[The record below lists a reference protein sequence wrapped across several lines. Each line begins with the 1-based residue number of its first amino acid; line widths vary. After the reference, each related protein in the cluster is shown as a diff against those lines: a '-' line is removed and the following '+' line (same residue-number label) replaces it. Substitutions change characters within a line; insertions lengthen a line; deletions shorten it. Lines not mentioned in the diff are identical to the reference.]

1 MPVLIYMESAYRR
14 ADGTGVIR
22 CEAMLP
28 GDGQATISKVVRDT
42 TARQMTREKLLL
54 LAELLQNGVPDSNGE
69 RRKLRH
75 VEILVYTTDQ
85 AFWDDL
91 RIQADAEMT
100 NSPQQSRNSDVWY
113 AAVWVLLILLIV
125 GALTTIL
132 CGVLTPQGVL
142 AWLGMEIT
150 KLVLVMRRYVDSLL
164 DVFLKSLR
172 EYHIL

>member
-75 VEILVYTTDQ
+75 VEILVYTTD
-85 AFWDDL
+85 
-91 RIQADAEMT
+91 
-100 NSPQQSRNSDVWY
+100 
-113 AAVWVLLILLIV
+113 AAAACGNREAAPAALISSVFSTQGRLYM
-125 GALTTIL
+125 GRPFL
-132 CGVLTPQGVL
+132 C
-142 AWLGMEIT
+142 
-150 KLVLVMRRYVDSLL
+150 R
-164 DVFLKSLR
+164 KSLAVLCKVLR
-172 EYHIL
+172 LKI

>member
-1 MPVLIYMESAYRR
+1 MR
-14 ADGTGVIR
+14 A
-22 CEAMLP
+22 
-28 GDGQATISKVVRDT
+28 
-42 TARQMTREKLLL
+42 KL
-54 LAELLQNGVPDSNGE
+54 GHG
-69 RRKLRH
+69 
-75 VEILVYTTDQ
+75 
-85 AFWDDL
+85 
-91 RIQADAEMT
+91 
-100 NSPQQSRNSDVWY
+100 WY

-125 GALTTIL
+125 GALTAIL